1 MVWKRHI
8 FMLVMTCLPYLKTFM
23 RFPLYQNNFLQAFL
37 SVPAPK
43 SGGSKATLAAGGGGG
58 GSLLGLWLKLLVN
71 LSFAED
77 GQQSILRVSGALEL
91 LADLAQHQRP
101 ALLVLHNL
109 CFCPANK
116 PHVIANGTGRV
127 GLIIRC
133 SYFRCSCKKCMQ
145 YISLFMQ
152 QSVHQKANYRCWE
165 IAAKKQISV
174 ETGICWCLFVYGK
187 KEKKNGY
194 SCSSCADGEWG
205 LTE

>member
-1 MVWKRHI
+1 
-8 FMLVMTCLPYLKTFM
+8 MLVMTCLPYLKTFM

-152 QSVHQKANYRCWE
+152 QSVHQKANYSCWE
-165 IAAKKQISV
+165 IAAKNKFLLKQAYV
-174 ETGICWCLFVYGK
+174 GVFLCMERK
-187 KEKKNGY
+187 KKKWLQLLIL
-194 SCSSCADGEWG
+194 CRW
-205 LTE
+205 